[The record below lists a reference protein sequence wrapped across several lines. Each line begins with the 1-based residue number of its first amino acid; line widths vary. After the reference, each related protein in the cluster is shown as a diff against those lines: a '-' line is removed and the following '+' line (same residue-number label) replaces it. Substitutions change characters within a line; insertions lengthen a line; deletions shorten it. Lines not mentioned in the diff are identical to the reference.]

1 MLTRGLALEL
11 AGDGIRVN
19 AVAPGAIATE
29 RNEEAE
35 VLVPEIPLGRVGE
48 PDEVAALV
56 SYLVGDEARYVSGA
70 SFVIDGA
77 MAQQVVE
84 RPAW

>member
-1 MLTRGLALEL
+1 
-11 AGDGIRVN
+11 
-19 AVAPGAIATE
+19 
-29 RNEEAE
+29 
-35 VLVPEIPLGRVGE
+35 
-48 PDEVAALV
+48 VAALV